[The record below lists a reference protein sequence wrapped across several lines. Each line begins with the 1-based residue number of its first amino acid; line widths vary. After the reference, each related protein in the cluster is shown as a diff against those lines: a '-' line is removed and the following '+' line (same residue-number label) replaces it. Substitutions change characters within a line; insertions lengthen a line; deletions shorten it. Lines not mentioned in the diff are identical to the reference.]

1 MRHDYLGATVLQY
14 IGDLGGFA
22 VPIDRHAISA
32 EPLRRIA
39 YLEEREVIAQ
49 HHGNSVAGCDTERRE
64 AARRP
69 PRTFHDGIAGRLAR
83 PADHPPRRGLCHGLL
98 PIGGD
103 VFISPKNPVLPRP
116 STATLKCAREL
127 ATVRRAKIISRRSAG
142 FRRNRTESIKGGA
155 WRSPFAMHHLPP
167 PAPS

>member
-69 PRTFHDGIAGRLAR
+69 
-83 PADHPPRRGLCHGLL
+83 DHPPRRGLCHGLL

-142 FRRNRTESIKGGA
+142 FRRNRTEAIKGGA